1 MSISEKIFPI
11 VGLGLLTLT
20 AQAQKNTE
28 KSRPNIIFILADD
41 HAKPA
46 ISAYG
51 GINAKLAPTPN
62 IDRIATEGALFN
74 NMLCT
79 NSISGPS
86 RAALI
91 TGKYSNINGFY
102 QNEGGIVFDNTQP
115 TTATILQQNGYAT
128 ALVGK
133 WHLYSTPVGFD
144 YYKIL
149 TGSNQQGTYWDPLY
163 SENGKEIKEKGYEG
177 NITTRDALKWLS
189 SGRDKSKPFMMMLH
203 FKAPHRPWEPDSIYQ
218 HLWDDVDFPYPATF
232 NDDYKTR
239 EKTAGQSM
247 ATIENH
253 LSRNDL
259 KQVPPPGLTDKE
271 RSEWLWY
278 GGSGNNQFWTP
289 DEKLKGQELK
299 NWKFQQYIKNYL
311 RCVRSVDD
319 NVGRVLDYLKA
330 NGLEDNTII
339 VYMGDQGFYLGEH
352 GWYDKRW
359 MYEESFQMP
368 CLVRFPGDI
377 KAGEKINSLA
387 ANIDIAPTLLDYAG
401 VKIPSDMQGKS
412 LRPLLEQKKGAE
424 KNWRKSVYYQYFEYP
439 KWHNVL
445 PHYGL
450 RTDRYKLIH
459 FYYTE
464 DMWEFYDLE
473 KDPNELTN
481 QYNNPAYQNII
492 GKLKKELYKQQKL
505 AGDYYPLDERRKMT
519 DKFSIK
525 YEH

>member
-1 MSISEKIFPI
+1 MNYKILPLI
-11 VGLGLLTLT
+11 GCSLVSTVHLL
-20 AQAQKNTE
+20 AVDKQKNT
-28 KSRPNIIFILADD
+28 RPNIIFILADD

-62 IDRIATEGALFN
+62 IDRIASEGALFN

-86 RAALI
+86 RACLI
-91 TGKYSNINGFY
+91 TGKYSNVHGFY
-102 QNEGGIVFDNTQP
+102 QNEGGIVFDNSQP
-115 TTATILQQNGYAT
+115 TTATILQANGYST
-128 ALVGK
+128 ALIGK
-133 WHLYSTPVGFD
+133 WHLMSKPVGFD
-144 YYKIL
+144 FYMIHAA
-149 TGSNQQGTYWDPLY
+149 SNQQGLYWNPLY
-163 SENGKEIKEKGYEG
+163 DINGTLQKINGYESS
-177 NITTRDALKWLS
+177 ISTDAALKWMS
-189 SGRDKSKPFMMMLH
+189 AERDKCKPFMLMLH

-259 KQVPPPGLTDKE
+259 KQTPPAGLTEKE
-271 RSEWLWY
+271 RADWLWY

-289 DEKLKGQELK
+289 NDSLQGQKLK

-319 NVGRVLDYLKA
+319 NVGRVLDYLKES
-330 NGLEDNTII
+330 GLDENTIV

-368 CLVRFPGDI
+368 CLIRYPKDI
-377 KAGEKINSLA
+377 KPGEKINLLA
-387 ANIDIAPTLLDYAG
+387 TNIDIAPTLLDYAG
-401 VKIPSDMQGKS
+401 VKIPKDMQGKS
-412 LRPLLEQKKGAE
+412 LKPILEENKCAE

-450 RTDRYKLIH
+450 RTDRYVLIH
-459 FYYTE
+459 FYFTE

-481 QYNNPAYQNII
+481 QYANPEYCKII
-492 GKLKKELYKQQKL
+492 ERLKKELAIQQKKV
-505 AGDYYPLDERRKMT
+505 GDYLPLDERKKLT
-519 DKFSIK
+519 EKFSIQ

>member
-1 MSISEKIFPI
+1 MNAAYSKFPLLAFGF
-11 VGLGLLTLT
+11 VVTSGLQLH
-20 AQAQKNTE
+20 AQTK
-28 KSRPNIIFILADD
+28 RPNIIFILSDD

-62 IDRIATEGALFN
+62 IDQIANEGVLFN

-86 RAALI
+86 RACLI
-91 TGKYSNINGFY
+91 TGKYSTVHGMFL
-102 QNEGGIVFDNTQP
+102 NEGGIEFDNSQP
-115 TTATILQQNGYAT
+115 TTATILQKNGYNT

-133 WHLYSTPVGFD
+133 WHLMSEPTGFD
-144 YYKIL
+144 YYKIM
-149 TGSNQQGTYWDPLY
+149 TNSNQQGTYWNPVY
-163 SENGKEIKEKGYEG
+163 SENGKEVREKGYESTL
-177 NITTRDALKWLS
+177 TTKAAMDWLESVKKDAN
-189 SGRDKSKPFMMMLH
+189 PFMLMLH
-203 FKAPHRPWEPDSIYQ
+203 FKAPHRPWEPDSCYQ

-232 NDDYKTR
+232 NDDYRTR
-239 EKTAGQSM
+239 EKTAGNSM
-247 ATIENH
+247 ATIERH

-259 KQVPPPGLTDKE
+259 KQIPPAELTGKARE
-271 RSEWLWY
+271 EWLWY

-289 DEKLKGQELK
+289 NDSLQGQQLK
-299 NWKFQQYIKNYL
+299 NWKFQTYIKNYL
-311 RCVRSVDD
+311 RTVRSVDD
-319 NVGRVLDYLKA
+319 NVGKVLAFLKE
-330 NGLEDNTII
+330 NDLDENTII

-368 CLVRFPGDI
+368 CLVRFPKQI
-377 KAGEKINSLA
+377 NANQKINQLA
-387 ANIDIAPTLLDYAG
+387 ANVDIAPTLLDYAG
-401 VKIPSDMQGKS
+401 VKIPADMQGKS
-412 LRPLLEQKKGAE
+412 LKPLMEQNKKAQ

-439 KWHNVL
+439 KWHSVL

-450 RTDRYKLIH
+450 RTDRYKLMH
-459 FYYTE
+459 FYYTD

-481 QYNNPAYQNII
+481 QHNNTNYQSII
-492 GKLKKELYKQQKL
+492 KKLKKELYKQQK
-505 AGDYYPLDERRKMT
+505 AVGDSYPLNERKAMT